1 VSVRRRLSS
10 LSLLTTAALVLT
22 GCALFGGTDG
32 EVEEDSVAS
41 EATETETDAGETP
54 ESTTSGEIAVPTCDT
69 IYSQA
74 LTTALLGEVR
84 VNIGETSEGDFG
96 YGTTNRDLVSV
107 LKNVR
112 RDLRISCTW
121 YLPAS
126 ESVSVTSVA
135 IVSADIE
142 TDVNRVLAASG
153 ATREDLAGGVLWT
166 LDSTSSN
173 ESPDFIAT
181 EAHFVTPVP
190 CPSSLA
196 DTACA
201 LWVSSNYAFGSARTL
216 TLDAATQLEV
226 LQP

>member
-10 LSLLTTAALVLT
+10 LSLVATAALVLT
-22 GCALFGGTDG
+22 GCALFGGTEG
-32 EVEEDSVAS
+32 EVEE
-41 EATETETDAGETP
+41 EILAGETTTDQSAGENP
-54 ESTTSGEIAVPTCDT
+54 EGTTPSGIAVPTCDT

-74 LTTALLGEVR
+74 QTSALLGEVR

-96 YGTTNRDLVSV
+96 YGTTNRELVSV

-135 IVSADIE
+135 IVSGDIE

-153 ATREDLAGGVLWT
+153 ATKEDLAGGVLWT
-166 LDSTSSN
+166 FDSTSSN

-196 DTACA
+196 DTTCA

-216 TLDAATQLEV
+216 TLDAATQLGV

>member
-1 VSVRRRLSS
+1 MSVRRRLQS
-10 LSLLTTAALVLT
+10 LSLVATAALVLT
-22 GCALFGGTDG
+22 GCALFGGTEGD
-32 EVEEDSVAS
+32 VEE
-41 EATETETDAGETP
+41 EILAGETTTDQSAGENP
-54 ESTTSGEIAVPTCDT
+54 EGTTPSGIAVPTCDT

-74 LTTALLGEVR
+74 QTSALLGEVR

-96 YGTTNRDLVSV
+96 YGTTNRELVSV

-135 IVSADIE
+135 IVSGDIE

-153 ATREDLAGGVLWT
+153 ATKEDLAGGVLWT
-166 LDSTSSN
+166 FDSTSSN

-181 EAHFVTPVP
+181 EAHFVAPVP

-196 DTACA
+196 DTTCA

-216 TLDAATQLEV
+216 TLDAATQLGV

>member
-1 VSVRRRLSS
+1 VSVRRRLQS
-10 LSLLTTAALVLT
+10 LSLVATAALVLT
-22 GCALFGGTDG
+22 GCALFGGTEGD
-32 EVEEDSVAS
+32 VEE
-41 EATETETDAGETP
+41 EILAGETTTDQSAGENP
-54 ESTTSGEIAVPTCDT
+54 EGTTPSGIAVPTCDT

-74 LTTALLGEVR
+74 QTSALLGEVR

-96 YGTTNRDLVSV
+96 YGTTNRELVSV

-135 IVSADIE
+135 IVSGDIE

-153 ATREDLAGGVLWT
+153 ATKEDLAGGVLWT
-166 LDSTSSN
+166 FDSTSSN

-181 EAHFVTPVP
+181 EAHFVAPVP

-196 DTACA
+196 DTTCA

-216 TLDAATQLEV
+216 TLDAATQLGV

>member
-1 VSVRRRLSS
+1 MSVRRRLQS
-10 LSLLTTAALVLT
+10 LSLVATAALVLT
-22 GCALFGGTDG
+22 GCALFGGTEGD
-32 EVEEDSVAS
+32 VEE
-41 EATETETDAGETP
+41 EILAGETTTDQSAGENP
-54 ESTTSGEIAVPTCDT
+54 EGTTPSGIAVPTCDT

-74 LTTALLGEVR
+74 QTSALLGEVR

-96 YGTTNRDLVSV
+96 YGTTNRELVSV

-135 IVSADIE
+135 IVSGDIE

-153 ATREDLAGGVLWT
+153 ATKEDLAGGVLWT
-166 LDSTSSN
+166 FDSTSSN

-196 DTACA
+196 DTTCA

-216 TLDAATQLEV
+216 TLDAATQLGV

>member
-1 VSVRRRLSS
+1 VSVRRRLQS

-22 GCALFGGTDG
+22 GCALFGGTEG

-41 EATETETDAGETP
+41 EATETETDAGEAP
-54 ESTTSGEIAVPTCDT
+54 EGTTSGEIAVPTCDT

-74 LTTALLGEVR
+74 QTSALLGEVR

-96 YGTTNRDLVSV
+96 YGTTNRELVSV

-135 IVSADIE
+135 IVSGDIE

-153 ATREDLAGGVLWT
+153 ATKEDLAGGVLWT
-166 LDSTSSN
+166 FDSTSSN

-196 DTACA
+196 DTTCA

-216 TLDAATQLEV
+216 TLDAATQLGV

>member
-10 LSLLTTAALVLT
+10 LSLVATAALVLT
-22 GCALFGGTDG
+22 GCALFGGTEG
-32 EVEEDSVAS
+32 EVEE
-41 EATETETDAGETP
+41 EILAGETTTDQSAGENP
-54 ESTTSGEIAVPTCDT
+54 EGTTPSGIAGPTCDT

-74 LTTALLGEVR
+74 QTSALLGEVR

-96 YGTTNRDLVSV
+96 YGTTNRELVSV

-135 IVSADIE
+135 IVSGDIE

-153 ATREDLAGGVLWT
+153 ATKEDLAGGVLWT
-166 LDSTSSN
+166 FDSTSSN

-196 DTACA
+196 DTTCA

-216 TLDAATQLEV
+216 TLDAATQLGV

>member
-1 VSVRRRLSS
+1 MSVRRRLSS
-10 LSLLTTAALVLT
+10 LSLVATAALVLT
-22 GCALFGGTDG
+22 GCALFGGTEG
-32 EVEEDSVAS
+32 EVEE
-41 EATETETDAGETP
+41 EILAGETTTDQSAGENP
-54 ESTTSGEIAVPTCDT
+54 EGTTPSGIAVPTCDT
-69 IYSQA
+69 IYSQ
-74 LTTALLGEVR
+74 TQTSALLGEVR

-96 YGTTNRDLVSV
+96 YGTTNRELVSV

-135 IVSADIE
+135 IVSGDIE

-153 ATREDLAGGVLWT
+153 ATKEDLAGGVLWT
-166 LDSTSSN
+166 FDSTSSN

-196 DTACA
+196 DTTCA

-216 TLDAATQLEV
+216 TLDAATQLGV